1 MELVVFVGV
10 GQVAIVLVYCIL
22 DAFQPQ
28 PVEFWIFFT
37 GNEPAIRRKGVSIG
51 GVCHLD
57 YNKTLILAD
66 GHLNEPALGVG
77 DLLAG
82 VQSVFHLVS
91 QNCAQIYRGDLR
103 KAGRKLH
110 IVLEVNLE
118 AGCLRCRAVDD
129 SVNDVVSTAAHSDV
143 SIGNIQKGLNVFLG
157 FLVPGQF
164 GKSQYHLK
172 VVVKI
177 VKALGVFLQ
186 VLVERLVIL
195 LHKAVCLLQHQ
206 ALRPLLI
213 PGGDRQQQ
221 EGKYQEEQQQNQERH
236 DGCLAHGKD
245 IVRQDSVHQILGNSV
260 GKGTAHEEEDKPS
273 VLQCRQS
280 MKASSEN
287 EVDCNICGFVQNQI
301 KAAQW
306 SRRHEIQK
314 CVFKSAAMENTDE
327 NHPNVAN
334 RQDNERYHNA

>member
-1 MELVVFVGV
+1 MG
-10 GQVAIVLVYCIL
+10 
-22 DAFQPQ
+22 
-28 PVEFWIFFT
+28 
-37 GNEPAIRRKGVSIG
+37 
-51 GVCHLD
+51 
-57 YNKTLILAD
+57 
-66 GHLNEPALGVG
+66 
-77 DLLAG
+77 
-82 VQSVFHLVS
+82 
-91 QNCAQIYRGDLR
+91 
-103 KAGRKLH
+103 AGR
-110 IVLEVNLE
+110 
-118 AGCLRCRAVDD
+118 LRCRAVDD
-129 SVNDVVSTAAHSDV
+129 SVNDIVSAAAHPNV
-143 SIGNIQKGLNVFLG
+143 PIGNVQKGLDIFLS
-157 FLVPGQF
+157 FLIPGLF
-164 GKSQYHLK
+164 GKPQYRLE

-177 VKALGVFLQ
+177 VDALGVFLQ

-287 EVDCNICGFVQNQI
+287 KVDSNISGFVQSQI
-301 KAAQW
+301 KAAQR
-306 SRRHEIQK
+306 SGCHKIQK
-314 CVFKSAAMENTDE
+314 CFFKSAATENTDE
-327 NHPNVAN
+327 NHPDITNS
-334 RQDNERYHNA
+334 